1 MSGAETVL
9 LRLEGGRIAE
19 TASAREGDAARRLF
33 RLAGSDDAHVAWYD
47 RRLEPYLAD
56 PASWSGLL
64 RHGLEVLHLG
74 ALQRTD
80 RAAASLGRVD
90 FDSPFLL
97 PGPADRRF
105 ATWLIS
111 PMAGI
116 APAALLRAV
125 GFDPRC
131 GGLAACLF
139 DFGRRGMAHGMFPYS
154 DPALLARPMAPV
166 PPEVLAG
173 IPCQIGG
180 GEIATMI
187 ARGYGRRWLSF
198 AALGRG
204 LFSLPA
210 GLRAPMPPVAHG
222 PALARLHPV
231 PDPAGVTAETVDAI
245 IPTLGRPGPL
255 RDLLADLAA
264 QTVRPRRVLVV
275 DQRPPGADLP
285 DTDFGSDWPFDLR
298 VHAVDWLGACRA
310 RNLAL
315 AELRSDWALF
325 LDDDVRLR
333 PTLVADLLALARAY
347 HVEAVNASV
356 YLPHQDPAP
365 EAGALPKVWSTFGTC
380 AALVSAAAIRDA
392 GPFDERLEGGYGEDS
407 EFGLRLRRAGG
418 NVLYAP
424 ASRVLHL
431 KAPAGGFRHPRRHPW
446 QGEAV
451 QPRPSPIFLYARAKH
466 ATPAMRE
473 GYRLFYTLG
482 RLRAVP
488 PAARPAEL
496 LRVTREW
503 RRAAHWASSLEAG
516 A

>member
-1 MSGAETVL
+1 MPLIVL
-9 LRLEGGRIAE
+9 LRLEDGRIAE
-19 TASAREGDAARRLF
+19 TATVAERDAARRLF
-33 RLAGSDDAHVAWYD
+33 RLANSDDGHVAWYD
-47 RRLEPYLAD
+47 RRLEPYLKD
-56 PASWSGLL
+56 PASWPGLL

-80 RAAASLGRVD
+80 RAAAALGRVD

-131 GGLAACLF
+131 GGLAACLL
-139 DFGRRGMAHGMFPYS
+139 DFGRRGMGHGMFPYS
-154 DPALLARPMAPV
+154 DPALLAHPV
-166 PPEVLAG
+166 PPEVLAE
-173 IPCQIGG
+173 IPCRIGG
-180 GEIATMI
+180 GEIATLI

-222 PALARLHPV
+222 PALARMHPA
-231 PDPAGVTAETVDAI
+231 PDPAAVAGETVDAI

-264 QTVRPRRVLVV
+264 QSVPPRRVLVV
-275 DQRPPGADLP
+275 DQRPPGAELP
-285 DTDFGSDWPFDLR
+285 AADFGSDWPFELR
-298 VHAVDWLGACRA
+298 VQTVDWLGACRA

-315 AELRSDWALF
+315 ASLRSDWAFF
-325 LDDDVRLR
+325 LDDDVRLQ

-347 HVEAVNASV
+347 HVGAVNASV
-356 YLPHQDPAP
+356 YLPHQNAEP
-365 EAGALPKVWSTFGTC
+365 EPGAQPKVWATFGAGAT
-380 AALVSAAAIRDA
+380 LVSAAAVREA
-392 GPFDERLEGGYGEDS
+392 GPFDERLEGGYGEDA
-407 EFGLRLRRAGG
+407 EYGLRLRQAGC
-418 NVLYAP
+418 NVIYAP
-424 ASRVLHL
+424 AARVLHL
-431 KAPAGGFRHPRRHPW
+431 KAPAGGFRHPLNLPW

-466 ATPAMRE
+466 VTPAMRE
-473 GYRLFYTLG
+473 GYRLFYILG
-482 RLRAVP
+482 RLRSVP

-496 LRVTREW
+496 LRVKREW
-503 RRAAHWASSLEAG
+503 RRAAHWAAVLAALETG